1 MSSISGIRCLPLL
14 LWLQFALLIQRNFLS
29 LQDHNF
35 VVITRTFVI
44 TAEVKKIS
52 SNYVPTMECRIRKY
66 AMVVRASDLEH
77 LFLKNVIPDVDKR
90 RCYFPKKYKSSD
102 FLI

>member
-1 MSSISGIRCLPLL
+1 MYSISGIRCLPLL

-29 LQDHNF
+29 LQDRNF
-35 VVITRTFVI
+35 VVITRTFVV
-44 TAEVKKIS
+44 TAEV
-52 SNYVPTMECRIRKY
+52 NYVPTMECRIRKY

-90 RCYFPKKYKSSD
+90 RCYVPRK
-102 FLI
+102 